1 MEIKVFTVPVLGGEQ
16 ENEEM
21 NQFIRS
27 HNVLE
32 TESQL
37 VSQGGRS
44 YWTFC
49 LHYGAA
55 RADNGVYGRG
65 KAVKID
71 YKQVLSPEVFRV
83 FDAMRRIRKE
93 LSENESTPAYNI
105 FNNEELARLAAL
117 ESPSLEKM
125 GTLEGIGKAKVEKYG
140 MAMLPAYAQ
149 GKTEA
154 P

>member
-44 YWTFC
+44 YWTF
-49 LHYGAA
+49 
-55 RADNGVYGRG
+55 
-65 KAVKID
+65 
-71 YKQVLSPEVFRV
+71 QP
-83 FDAMRRIRKE
+83 
-93 LSENESTPAYNI
+93 
-105 FNNEELARLAAL
+105 RLPPGPGPL
-117 ESPSLEKM
+117 
-125 GTLEGIGKAKVEKYG
+125 V
-140 MAMLPAYAQ
+140 
-149 GKTEA
+149 
-154 P
+154 